1 MCVKTVRFTL
11 LISLK
16 SHRPQRG
23 RVHACCG
30 RGYFAGLKVTKR
42 NKALH

>member
-16 SHRPQRG
+16 SHRPRG
-23 RVHACCG
+23 RVRACCE